1 MGPSRVNASC
11 DYRFDA
17 SSFGRKPKCVA
28 VVVQRN
34 GWRGK
39 FLPNSVE
46 IHALIL
52 CSNYRTEGRGGEDA
66 SFANGRP
73 CRGSGGKEWVECHAG
88 LIHATV

>member
-52 CSNYRTEGRGGEDA
+52 CSNYRTEGRGGE
-66 SFANGRP
+66 GRVQVS
-73 CRGSGGKEWVECHAG
+73 RMVGLVGGVGGKNG
-88 LIHATV
+88 SSATPV